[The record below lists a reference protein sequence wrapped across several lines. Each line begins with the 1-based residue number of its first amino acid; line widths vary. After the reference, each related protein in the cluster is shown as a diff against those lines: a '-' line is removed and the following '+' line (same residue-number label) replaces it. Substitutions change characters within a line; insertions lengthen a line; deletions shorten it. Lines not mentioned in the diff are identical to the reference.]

1 METEVGEPRNAPHKG
16 GFAPTPMES
25 VAVAIV
31 GGGQAGLATSRE
43 LTKAGLEHV
52 VLERG
57 RVGETWRNRW
67 DSLCLVTPNWSVQ
80 LPDGHYAG
88 PEPDGLMPR
97 DEFVAYLE
105 RYAAESQ
112 VPIREHVD
120 LTSVESLPG
129 DGFVLRTSAG
139 DTHAKAV
146 VLATGAYQRP
156 HRPAAAA
163 TLPAELAQID
173 VDDYRNEQTLPPGKV
188 LIIGSGQSGCQIAEE
203 LSEAGRDVVVA
214 CGRAPW
220 APRRFGG
227 RDLLWWAQETG
238 FLDWRLDSLP
248 APEARLFGALVTGN
262 GRGPDLHLRTLQARG
277 VTLAGHLLGATDRK
291 ALFAPDLD
299 QSVAWGDERY
309 LQFRGLVDN
318 LVSIRG
324 LKPAALDDPEPFTS
338 SPPNSIDLAHIGSV
352 IFAAGFRPDYRS
364 WLPWPDAFD
373 TWGFPLTQD
382 GASTVVPGL
391 YFVGV
396 HFMRKRKSSL
406 LIGVGEDAAI
416 VAQQITEAYSTVRS
430 TSSVALRG

>member
-1 METEVGEPRNAPHKG
+1 VRSEVAEPRHAREKG
-16 GFAPTPMES
+16 GVAPTQMES

-52 VLERG
+52 LLERG
-57 RVGETWRNRW
+57 QVGETWRNRW
-67 DSLCLVTPNWSVQ
+67 DSFSLVTPNWAVQ
-80 LPDGHYAG
+80 LPDGQYAG
-88 PEPDGLMPR
+88 PEPDGFMPR
-97 DEFVAYLE
+97 DEFVGYLE
-105 RYAAESQ
+105 RYAAQSQ
-112 VPIREHVD
+112 VPIREHVAVR
-120 LTSVESLPG
+120 SVDSLPG

-139 DTHAKAV
+139 DIRADAV

-156 HRPAAAA
+156 HRPAGAQ
-163 TLPAELAQID
+163 TLPTELAQID
-173 VDDYRNEQTLPPGKV
+173 VDDYRNEQALPPGKV
-188 LIIGSGQSGCQIAEE
+188 LIIGSGLSGCQIAEE

-238 FLDWRLDSLP
+238 FLDWRLESLP
-248 APEARLFGALVTGN
+248 APEARLFGVLVTGN
-262 GRGPDLHLRTLQARG
+262 GRGPDLHPRTLQARG
-277 VTLAGHLLGATDRK
+277 VTLTGHFLRATDRK
-291 ALFAPDLD
+291 VLFAPDLD
-299 QSVAWGDERY
+299 QTIAWGDERY

-318 LVSIRG
+318 LVSTRG
-324 LKPAALDDPEPFTS
+324 LESPTLDDPEPFTS
-338 SPPNSIDLAHIGSV
+338 PARDSIDLADIGSV

-396 HFMRKRKSSL
+396 HFLRKRKSSL

-416 VAQQITEAYSTVRS
+416 VVRQITKAYSVSR
-430 TSSVALRG
+430 